1 MQVSKYSLTLP
12 QINNNIMLSERQQ
25 QIIEES
31 INIIDEKGI
40 QGLTIKNLAKAI
52 GITEPGIY
60 RHFESKSE
68 ILLSILS
75 NFKEMAVMLS
85 EMMET
90 YEATALEKI
99 SFMFSKMLELF
110 SETPSM
116 VSVIFSEEIFK
127 NEEVLKNKIV
137 EILNLHAQTLE
148 NIISKGQSEKN
159 IRDDID
165 EKSLALMAMGSLR
178 LLVKK
183 WDLNNHNFNLKTEGN
198 KLIAVLSKV
207 LGK

>member
-1 MQVSKYSLTLP
+1 MP
-12 QINNNIMLSERQQ
+12 QIKNKTMLTERQQ

-40 QGLTIKNLAKAI
+40 QGLTIKNLSKAI
-52 GITEPGIY
+52 GISEPGIY
-60 RHFESKSE
+60 RHFESKTE
-68 ILLSILS
+68 ILLSILN
-75 NFKEMAVMLS
+75 NFKEMAIMLS
-85 EMMET
+85 EIMET
-90 YEATALEKI
+90 YEASAIEKI
-99 SFMFSKMLELF
+99 SFIFSKMLELF

-137 EILNLHAQTLE
+137 EILNLHAKTLE

-159 IRDDID
+159 VREDID
-165 EKSLALMAMGSLR
+165 EKNLALIAMGSLR
-178 LLVKK
+178 LLVKR
-183 WDLNNHNFNLKTEGN
+183 WDMNNHNFNLKTEGD

-207 LGK
+207 LEK